1 MKKAMHAE
9 ISKRV
14 QAIPE
19 SQLPKSWAE
28 ANIFVPDEIRLG
40 DNPYFETFKK
50 LREKSK
56 HA

>member
-28 ANIFVPDEIRLG
+28 TNIFVPDEIRLG